1 MAVADDSRV
10 LLERIGAYVAGELF
24 GEETRQVERLVLES
38 TEGQRIADSYVRLLA
53 LLSSVGEETPEVPE
67 VMIENVLGRVSIGES
82 RLPLQEEQ

>member
-1 MAVADDSRV
+1 VAVADDSRV

-38 TEGQRIADSYVRLLA
+38 TEGQRIADSYARLLA